1 MKKIALFPGSF
12 DPFTKGHENVV
23 QKAMNL
29 FDEII
34 IGIGIN
40 TNKKSMYSFESREKH
55 IQSLFENNSKIKV
68 LSYQKLSVDFCKE
81 NQANFIL
88 RGLRDVKDFEYERSI
103 ALMNRELNNQIET
116 VFLITDQIYNHLNSS
131 IIREIAK
138 NGGIID
144 KFVTNSHFLVSQ

>member
-1 MKKIALFPGSF
+1 MKRIALFPGSF

-23 QKAMNL
+23 QKALNL

-40 TNKKSMYSFESREKH
+40 STKQSFYTLESRKNH
-55 IQSLFENNSKIKV
+55 IQALFENSPKV
-68 LSYQKLSVDFCKE
+68 TVKSYSMLTSDFAKQE
-81 NQANFIL
+81 NAQFLL

-103 ALMNRELNNQIET
+103 AQMNHALDNQLET
-116 VFLITDQIYNHLNSS
+116 VFLITNPELNHLNSS

-138 NGGIID
+138 NGGVID
-144 KFVTNSHFLVSQ
+144 NFVTKSHLLVK